1 MSIKDMAKIT
11 IYSKDP
17 CPYCDA
23 AKNLLESLEIP
34 FDEIDLT
41 EKLDEMDRIKQET
54 GWRTMPVI
62 LINGKLVGGYMDL
75 KALND
80 EGKLESMLK

>member
-1 MSIKDMAKIT
+1 MAKIVV
-11 IYSKDP
+11 YSKDP

-23 AKNLLESLEIP
+23 AKNLLQSLELP
-34 FDEIDLT
+34 YEEIDLT
-41 EKLDEMDRIKQET
+41 GNMDEMDRIKQET

-62 LINGKLVGGYMDL
+62 LIDGKLVGGYMDL

-80 EGKLESMLK
+80 EGKLLPLFGK